1 MLRMAHLGFGLLLL
15 TATNLAY
22 STELATSTASYETL
36 PLERW
41 FDGTVESVKHVT
53 ISSET
58 KGRVAEVMFDVGDRV
73 PAGAVVIK
81 LISNEQRDSLNQAEA
96 KLAEARANLEV
107 EKKENAR
114 LEELYKRSVIS
125 KSEWDRAAAKL
136 SIFKSQVISSE
147 ALVKTAQEELT
158 YTEVRSPYGGIV
170 STRHAERGEAVQPGS
185 SLMSIFDPTAMRV
198 VATLPQTLSEKVQ
211 TLKKARI
218 KLDDNTIITPTKIIP
233 YPMATPSTSTVKV
246 RLELYDMPSFTLH
259 PGEFVNVGF
268 TVGTIKRLL
277 IPSKSVVYRSEVTGV
292 YVIKNNI
299 PSLRQIR
306 LGNQFG
312 DKIEVLSGLENGE
325 QVAID
330 PVAAGI
336 ALHALD
342 QSKKHD

>member
-1 MLRMAHLGFGLLLL
+1 MLRMAYVGIALLLF
-15 TATNLAY
+15 TAINFAH
-22 STELATSTASYETL
+22 SAELATSTAAYETL

-41 FDGTVESVKHVT
+41 FDGTVESVKHAT

-58 KGRVAEVMFDVGDRV
+58 KGRVAEVMFDVGDKV
-73 PAGAVVIK
+73 PAGAVVVK
-81 LISNEQRDSLNQAEA
+81 LVSNEQRDSLNQAEA
-96 KLAEARANLEV
+96 KLAEARANLDV
-107 EKKENAR
+107 EKKENIR

-125 KSEWDRAAAKL
+125 KSEWDRAAARL

-147 ALVKTAQEELT
+147 ALLKTAQEHLT
-158 YTEVRSPYGGIV
+158 YTEVRTPYSGIV
-170 STRHAERGEAVQPGS
+170 STRHTERGEAVQPGS
-185 SLMSIFDPTAMRV
+185 PLISVFDPTSMRV

-211 TLKKARI
+211 ALKKARI
-218 KLDDNTIITPTKIIP
+218 KLDDNTIIIPIKIIP
-233 YPMATPSTSTVKV
+233 YPIASPSTSTVKV
-246 RLELYDMPSFTLH
+246 RLELSDIPSNTLH

-312 DKIEVLSGLENGE
+312 NKIEVLSGLENGE

-342 QSKKHD
+342 QEKKHD